1 MSAGQSY
8 RQTACKIFQ
17 FFWTFHDDLSTAF
30 CNELKRGHLHCEWP
44 GEAEYYIE
52 QNTYV
57 ILPLVMKQLNNN

>member
-30 CNELKRGHLHCEWP
+30 CNELKRGP